1 VDTSGGTSSS
11 ASKARSPRRARTPPS
26 SDTPMP
32 AKHPPPHAAERARG
46 VPARSSRRPRTD
58 HAVPPPWMARARPP
72 SNTNL
77 FLPRC
82 HPVHHLPVN
91 KQRRKRGRPPAGN
104 QRRRD
109 VNTGGRL
116 PAPIR
121 RCSVCP
127 LLIREAGLWSSNDQS
142 LWARSECAPGLRS
155 RAPPH
160 RTTSARATSTSAK
173 SKRKH

>member
-1 VDTSGGTSSS
+1 MDTSGGTSSS

-127 LLIREAGLWSSNDQS
+127 LLIREAGAATISPFGLGQNA
-142 LWARSECAPGLRS
+142 LLACA
-155 RAPPH
+155 AATH
-160 RTTSARATSTSAK
+160 HIRTGHQQE
-173 SKRKH
+173 RKIQKEALVL